1 MAKQLGKKMTTRELR
16 EAFLR
21 YFESKQHRRVPSSSL
36 VPMLAPGKT
45 DETILFTNA
54 GMNQFKRTFL
64 GEEKRDYT
72 RATTAQKCVRAG
84 GKHNDLE
91 NVGFTKRH
99 HTFFE
104 MLGNFS
110 FGDYFKEDAIRFA
123 WEFLTVTIGLPKER
137 LWVTIFENDDEAGE
151 LWKKHT
157 DVLPGRILKMGE
169 ADNFWRMG
177 DTGPCGPCTEIHID
191 LSDDQDPMKGRG
203 PGSPDDVNER
213 YIELWNL
220 VFMQFNQKPDGT
232 LDRLPRP
239 SVDTG
244 AGLERI
250 AAVVQ
255 GVNGN
260 YETDSIRAIIA
271 DAEKITGV
279 KLGSNPE
286 TDGSLRVL
294 ADHIRASTFLIGDGV
309 LPSREGR
316 GYVLRRIMRRAI
328 RHGKKLGMEKPFFY
342 QLVTS
347 VVREMGDVYPEI
359 ASKEAYIRDAVKTEE
374 ELFLR
379 TLSQGLDLLQGQLAI
394 LSTYQEKGKAKH
406 IEGAFAFKLYDTYGF
421 PLDLTLTLGR
431 EMGFT
436 VDEAGFEKEMEA
448 QRERSREGAKQVSA
462 AADEVYLKFQGQKTE
477 FLGYSESRTSAKVL
491 GIIHHGQ
498 PANEAGKGSD
508 IEFIVDRT
516 PFYGESGGQVG
527 DTGFARTSSAQIRVD
542 DAQKPLENL
551 FVHRGHVENG
561 TLKVGDT
568 VELHIDDLRR
578 QRIRRNHSATHLLHA
593 ALRKTLGTHVAQAGS
608 QVAPDKLRFDFNHQK
623 RLDDTEI
630 ATVEALV
637 NEEIRRNEPVET
649 KLQSYD
655 EACKSGAMALFGEK
669 YGDEVRVIRMGEFS
683 TELCGGTHVSRTGDI
698 ALFKIVKEEAVAGG
712 VRRVTAVTGDAALAE
727 FARAERILGDL
738 AGKLNVTPA
747 DVPARVEKLAD
758 RVKELEREVDKLKR
772 KLVSGDGA
780 TDIGALIDRTGP
792 VAKIVHRL
800 DGADAGA
807 LREFADRAREKLGS
821 GVVVVAGENEGKVTL
836 LVAATGDLKNRVN
849 AGAIVKGI
857 APLVGGKGGGKPDMA
872 QAGGSDPAG
881 IPNALEKARELLTK

>member
-16 EAFLR
+16 EAFLN
-21 YFESKQHRRVPSSSL
+21 YFESKRHRRVPSSSL

-110 FGDYFKEDAIRFA
+110 FGDYFKEDAIKFA
-123 WEFLTVTIGLPKER
+123 WEFLTVVIGLPKER
-137 LWVTIFENDDEAGE
+137 LWVTIFENDDEAGD

-157 DVLPGRILKMGE
+157 DVLHGRVLKMGE

-191 LSDDQDPMKGRG
+191 LGDGDPMQGAG
-203 PGSPDDVNER
+203 PGSKDDVNER

-232 LDRLPRP
+232 LDRLPKP

-250 AAVVQ
+250 AAVLQ

-279 KLGSNPE
+279 KLGSNPD

-328 RHGKKLGMEKPFFY
+328 RHGKKLGMEKPFFN
-342 QLVTS
+342 QLVAS
-347 VVREMGDVYPEI
+347 VAREMGDVYPEI
-359 ASKEAYIRDAVKTEE
+359 AAKEAYIRDAVKTEE

-477 FLGYSESRTSAKVL
+477 FLGYSESRASAKVL

-498 PANEAGKGSD
+498 PVNEAGKGSE

-527 DTGFARTSSAQIRVD
+527 DMGFARASSAQIRVD
-542 DAQKPLENL
+542 DAQKPLESL
-551 FVHRGHVENG
+551 LVHRGHVENG

-568 VELHIDDLRR
+568 VELQIDELRR

-608 QVAPDKLRFDFNHQK
+608 QVAPDKLRFDFSHQK
-623 RLDDTEI
+623 RLDDAEI
-630 ATVEALV
+630 ATIEALV

-712 VRRVTAVTGDAALAE
+712 VRRVTAVTGDSALAE

-747 DVPARVEKLAD
+747 DVPARVEKLTE

-772 KLVSGDGA
+772 KLVSGEGA
-780 TDIGALIDRTGP
+780 TDIGALIDRSGP
-792 VAKIVHRL
+792 VMKIVHRL

-849 AGAIVKGI
+849 AGAIVKEI

-881 IPNALEKARELLTK
+881 IPAALEKARELLSK

>member
-16 EAFLR
+16 EAFLS

-64 GEEKRDYT
+64 GEEKRDYK
-72 RATTAQKCVRAG
+72 RATTVQKCVRAG

-110 FGDYFKEDAIRFA
+110 FGDYFKEDAIKFA
-123 WEFLTVTIGLPKER
+123 WEFLTKTIGLPKER
-137 LWVTIFENDDEAGE
+137 LWVTIFENDDEAGN

-157 DVLPGRILKMGE
+157 DVMPGRILKMGE

-191 LSDDQDPMKGRG
+191 LSVDRDPMTGKG
-203 PGSPDDVNER
+203 PGSEDDVNER

-232 LDRLPRP
+232 LDKLPKP

-250 AAVVQ
+250 AAVLQ

-260 YETDSIRAIIA
+260 YETDALMAIIR

-279 KLGSNPE
+279 SLGTSPDL
-286 TDGSLRVL
+286 DGSLRVL
-294 ADHIRASTFLIGDGV
+294 ADHIRASTFLIADGV

-328 RHGKKLGMEKPFFY
+328 RHGKKLGVDKPFFY
-342 QLVTS
+342 QLVS
-347 VVREMGDVYPEI
+347 AVVREMGDVYPEI
-359 ASKEAYIRDAVKTEE
+359 AEKESYIKESIKTEE
-374 ELFLR
+374 DLFLR
-379 TLSQGLDLLQGQLAI
+379 TLTQGLELLQGQIAI
-394 LSTYQEKGKAKH
+394 LDTYQDKTKAKH
-406 IEGAFAFKLYDTYGF
+406 LDGAFAFKLYDTYGF

-448 QRERSREGAKQVSA
+448 QRERSRDSAKHVSA
-462 AADEVYLKFQGQKTE
+462 AADEVYMKFAGKKTE
-477 FLGYSESRTSAKVL
+477 FLGYGESEADAKVV
-491 GIIHHGQ
+491 GIILHGK
-498 PANEAGKGSD
+498 PVDEAGKGAE
-508 IEFIVDRT
+508 IEFVVDRT
-516 PFYGESGGQVG
+516 VLYGESGGQVG
-527 DTGFARTSSAQIRVD
+527 DTGFARNDTVHIRID
-542 DAQKPLENL
+542 DVQKPVENV
-551 FVHRGHVENG
+551 FVHRGHVEKG
-561 TLKVGDT
+561 TLKVGDK
-568 VELHIDDLRR
+568 VRLHIDQVRR
-578 QRIRRNHSATHLLHA
+578 QRIRRNHSATHLMHA
-593 ALRKTLGTHVAQAGS
+593 ALRRTLGTHVAQAGS
-608 QVAPDKLRFDFNHQK
+608 QVGPDKLRFDFNHMK
-623 RLDDTEI
+623 RLEATELSTI
-630 ATVEALV
+630 EALV
-637 NEEIRRNEPVET
+637 NEEIRRNETVET
-649 KLQSYD
+649 KITSPE
-655 EACKSGAMALFGEK
+655 EATKAGAMALFGEK
-669 YGDEVRVIRMGEFS
+669 YGDEVRVIRMGDFS
-683 TELCGGTHVSRTGDI
+683 MELCGGTHVSRTGDI
-698 ALFKIVKEEAVAGG
+698 GLFKIVREEAVAGG

-727 FARAERILGDL
+727 FARAERTLDEL
-738 AGKLNVTPA
+738 AGKLNITPA
-747 DVPARVEKLAD
+747 DVPARVEKMAD
-758 RVKELEREVDKLKR
+758 RIKELEREVDKLKR

-780 TDIGALIDRTGP
+780 QDIGSLIDKTGP

-800 DGADAGA
+800 EGADVGA

-821 GVVVVAGENEGKVTL
+821 GVVVVISDNEGKVAI
-836 LVAATGDLKNRVN
+836 LVAATADLKSSVN
-849 AGAIVKGI
+849 AGAIVKEI

-872 QAGGSDPAG
+872 QAGGTDPAG
-881 IPNALEKARELLTK
+881 IPAALEKARQLLSK